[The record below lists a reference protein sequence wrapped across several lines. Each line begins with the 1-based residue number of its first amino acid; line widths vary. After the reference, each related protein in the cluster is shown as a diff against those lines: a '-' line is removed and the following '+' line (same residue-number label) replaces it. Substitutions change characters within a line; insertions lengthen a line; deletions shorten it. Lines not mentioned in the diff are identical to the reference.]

1 MSLKLNAKIMIMGGY
16 LWEKR
21 DGVLGQVIIFITV
34 IFGILSLVGVLVGMP
49 IVYAYNKS
57 HYSEQVCKVTKVEE
71 HSGGT
76 PKSGGSGRVDIES
89 SNCDKFEMRK
99 TVEGESI
106 SDVAQQVK
114 PGREYKF
121 QFGDIQLTRNPATAQ
136 KFEELH

>member
-1 MSLKLNAKIMIMGGY
+1 MKAKR
-16 LWEKR
+16 E
-21 DGVLGQVIIFITV
+21 GVLGSIIVLTLAAL
-34 IFGILSLVGVLVGMP
+34 GILLLVAMLVGMP
-49 IVYAYNKS
+49 IKNVYNKS

-99 TVEGESI
+99 TVDGESI

-121 QFGDIQLTRNPATAQ
+121 QFGDIQLTSNPATAQ